1 MRAARV
7 KTTCSMKLI
16 ILQSTAM
23 LRIQTAHNVDTFLY
37 LFHIGDEC
45 LPGAGYIFQEDN
57 PDQLTCAGQVK
68 FISN

>member
-1 MRAARV
+1 MRVARV

-23 LRIQTAHNVDTFLY
+23 LRVQTAHNVDTFLY

-45 LPGAGYIFQEDN
+45 LSGAG
-57 PDQLTCAGQVK
+57 
-68 FISN
+68 